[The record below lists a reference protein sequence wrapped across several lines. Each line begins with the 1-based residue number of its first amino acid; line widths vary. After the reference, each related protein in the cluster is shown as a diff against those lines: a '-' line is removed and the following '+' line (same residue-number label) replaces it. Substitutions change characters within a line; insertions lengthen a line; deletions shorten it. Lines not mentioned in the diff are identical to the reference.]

1 MTQPILELK
10 DIRKS
15 YPGVQALKQ
24 VDFDLYPGELH
35 FLLGENGAGK
45 STLMKILSGSVQKDS
60 GSILL
65 NGSEIALNSP
75 RDADRN
81 GIAMVYQELSL
92 FPALS
97 IAENIMAGHLPRH
110 QLTGMVDWTRVHAE
124 SRKILQGLGLD
135 IPTTTPVRELGVGA
149 SQLIE
154 IGKAIS
160 RNVRV
165 LLLDEPTSALSVHE
179 TERLFKIIGD
189 LLRRGIAII
198 YVSHKLAE
206 VPQLA
211 HRVTVLRDGEK
222 VGTLEAKDAV
232 EATLIR
238 MMVGREVTDRYP
250 KETVPIGRPIL
261 EVEGLCLGRRV
272 RDVSFAVR
280 EGEIVGVFGLRG
292 SGRTS
297 LARSLFGLEPRDAGS
312 IRVRGRLTDIRTPG
326 DAIRAGLGYIT
337 EERKLGL
344 VMRMG
349 VAPNMTFAALG
360 NLLRF
365 GLIDHARERDTTAR
379 LIQRLRIVTPHVYQ
393 LVEFLS
399 GGSQQKVALARWLC
413 AKAHVL
419 IMDEPTRGIDVGAK
433 VEVYRFLS
441 EQAREG
447 AAVLFFSSELPEV
460 MGISDRV
467 LVMSQGRLAATFDGG
482 KYASDDIMAYAAG
495 GCGSSPGG
503 VRS

>member
-1 MTQPILELK
+1 MTQPLLELK
-10 DIRKS
+10 DVSKT
-15 YPGVQALKQ
+15 YPGVQALKK

-45 STLMKILSGSVQKDS
+45 STLMKILSGSVQKDGGTIS
-60 GSILL
+60 LEGR
-65 NGSEIALNSP
+65 EIALNSP
-75 RDADRN
+75 RDADRY

-97 IAENIMAGHLPRH
+97 VAENIMAGRLPRH
-110 QLTGMVDWTRVHAE
+110 RLTGTVDWGRVHCE
-124 SRKILQGLGLD
+124 SRKILEGLGLD
-135 IPTTTPVRELGVGA
+135 IPTTIPVGDLGVGA

-160 RNVRV
+160 RNARV

-179 TERLFKIIGD
+179 VERLFKIIAD
-189 LLRRGIAII
+189 LLGRGIAII
-198 YVSHKLAE
+198 YVSHKLGE
-206 VPQLA
+206 VPRLA
-211 HRVTVLRDGEK
+211 HRVTVLRDGER
-222 VGTLEAKDAV
+222 VGTLPVKDAA

-250 KETVPIGRPIL
+250 KETVPIGKPVL
-261 EVEGLCLGRRV
+261 EVEELSLGRRV
-272 RDVSFAVR
+272 RKVSFSVR
-280 EGEIVGVFGLRG
+280 EGEVVGVFGLRG

-297 LARSLFGLEPRDAGS
+297 LARSLFGLEPRDGGT
-312 IRVRGRLTDIRTPG
+312 IRVQGRLADIRSPV

-344 VMRMG
+344 VLRMG
-349 VAPNMTFAALG
+349 VAPNMTFASLG
-360 NLLRF
+360 SMLRY
-365 GLIDHARERDTTAR
+365 GLIDHAKERQTS
-379 LIQRLRIVTPHVYQ
+379 LGFVQRLRIVTPHVHQ

-413 AKAHVL
+413 AKAQVL

-447 AAVLFFSSELPEV
+447 AGVLFFSSELPEV
-460 MGISDRV
+460 MSISDRI
-467 LVMSQGRLAATFDGG
+467 LVMAQGELVATFNGG
-482 KYASDDIMAYAAG
+482 ESTSDDIMAYAAG
-495 GCGSSPGG
+495 GSTNGPGG
-503 VRS
+503 ISS

>member
-1 MTQPILELK
+1 MKQPLLELK
-10 DIRKS
+10 DVSKT
-15 YPGVQALKQ
+15 YPGVQALKK
-24 VDFDLYPGELH
+24 VDFDLYAGELH

-60 GSILL
+60 GTISLD
-65 NGSEIALNSP
+65 GREIAIKGP
-75 RDADRN
+75 RDADRH

-97 IAENIMAGHLPRH
+97 VAENIMAGRLPRGKV
-110 QLTGMVDWTRVHAE
+110 TGMVSWSRAHAD
-124 SRKILQGLGLD
+124 SRKILDGLGLD
-135 IPTTTPVRELGVGA
+135 IPTTTPVQDLGVGA

-179 TERLFKIIGD
+179 VERLFRIIGD
-189 LLRRGIAII
+189 LLKRGIAII
-198 YVSHKLAE
+198 YVSHKLTE
-206 VPQLA
+206 VPRLA
-211 HRVTVLRDGEK
+211 HRVTVLRDGDK
-222 VGTLEAKDAV
+222 VGTLDVKDAA
-232 EATLIR
+232 EPALIR

-250 KETVPIGRPIL
+250 KETVPLGNPVL
-261 EVEGLCLGRRV
+261 EVEGLRLGRRV

-297 LARSLFGLEPRDAGS
+297 LARSLFGLEPRDGGI
-312 IRVRGRLTDIRTPG
+312 IRIRGQVADIRSPG

-344 VMRMG
+344 VMCMG

-360 NLLRF
+360 SLLRF
-365 GLIDHARERDTTAR
+365 GLIDHAREREAAVG
-379 LIQRLRIVTPHVYQ
+379 LIQRLRIVTPHAYQ

-441 EQAREG
+441 QQAREG
-447 AAVLFFSSELPEV
+447 AGVLFFSSELPEV

-467 LVMSQGRLAATFDGG
+467 LVMAQGELVATFDGG
-482 KYASDDIMAYAAG
+482 KSASDDIMAYAAG

-503 VRS
+503 VLS

>member
-1 MTQPILELK
+1 MKQPLLELK
-10 DIRKS
+10 DVSKT
-15 YPGVQALKQ
+15 YPGVQALKK
-24 VDFDLYPGELH
+24 VDFDLYAGELH

-60 GSILL
+60 GTISLD
-65 NGSEIALNSP
+65 GREITMNSP
-75 RDADRN
+75 RDADRH

-97 IAENIMAGHLPRH
+97 VAENIMAGRLPRRKV
-110 QLTGMVDWTRVHAE
+110 TGMVNWGRAHAD
-124 SRKILQGLGLD
+124 SRKILDGLGLD
-135 IPTTTPVRELGVGA
+135 IPTTTPVQDLGVGA

-154 IGKAIS
+154 IGKALS
-160 RNVRV
+160 RKVRV

-179 TERLFKIIGD
+179 VERLFQIIGD
-189 LLRRGIAII
+189 LLKRGIAII

-206 VPQLA
+206 VPRLA

-222 VGTLEAKDAV
+222 VGTLDVKDAA
-232 EATLIR
+232 EPTLIR

-250 KETVPIGRPIL
+250 KETVPLGNPVL

-297 LARSLFGLEPRDAGS
+297 LARSLFGLEPRDGGI
-312 IRVRGRLTDIRTPG
+312 IRIRGRVADIRSPG

-360 NLLRF
+360 SLLRF
-365 GLIDHARERDTTAR
+365 GLIDHAREREAAVG

-433 VEVYRFLS
+433 VEVYKFLS
-441 EQAREG
+441 QQAREG
-447 AAVLFFSSELPEV
+447 AGVLFFSSELPEV

-467 LVMSQGRLAATFDGG
+467 LVMAQGELVATFDGG
-482 KYASDDIMAYAAG
+482 KSASDDIMAYAAG

-503 VRS
+503 VLS